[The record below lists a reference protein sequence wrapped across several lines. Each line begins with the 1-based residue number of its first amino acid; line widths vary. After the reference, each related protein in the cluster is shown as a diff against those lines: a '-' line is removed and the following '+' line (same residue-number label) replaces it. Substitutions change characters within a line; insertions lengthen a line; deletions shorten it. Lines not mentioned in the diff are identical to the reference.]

1 MMGPTEKIHLLLL
14 LSYTKFW
21 EFCLVVRTRCLL
33 TSHPSQPFRSRSI
46 NPVILKAPCV
56 LMPTLSSRASL
67 LGRVPRSSHEGFL
80 YALSAA
86 SLPNLLLTPQESSPS
101 HVPYLNMTYNLSVF
115 FIVYLY
121 IWVLY

>member
-1 MMGPTEKIHLLLL
+1 
-14 LSYTKFW
+14 
-21 EFCLVVRTRCLL
+21 
-33 TSHPSQPFRSRSI
+33 
-46 NPVILKAPCV
+46 
-56 LMPTLSSRASL
+56 MPTLSSRASL

-115 FIVYLY
+115 FHCLFIHLGS
-121 IWVLY
+121 LLSHEDQA